1 MNFSQRAANIKPS
14 ATLALANKA
23 KEMKAQ
29 GIDVI
34 NLSVGE
40 PDFKTPAHI
49 KQAAIEAIQAGKAD
63 AYTVATGILPL
74 REAIA
79 TYTNN
84 DYQTNFTAKNVAV
97 TVGGK
102 LSLYALAQVLFE
114 AGDEVLIPLPY
125 WVSYGEQ
132 VKLAEAKPVFV
143 APALG
148 NDKVSVVELEAKRTD
163 KTKACIINS
172 PQNPAGLI
180 YSREELEAIGN
191 WAVEHEIIL
200 IADDMYSKLVYN
212 GNQFVSLLNLS
223 DAIRKQTILV
233 NGLSKAYAMTGWR
246 VGYTVAS
253 EEVIQKLAAFLGHAT
268 SNLAAVS
275 QYAALAALTGDQ
287 ACVEEMRQAYEER
300 LNTIYP
306 QLVALPGFK
315 FTKPQGAFYMFPNIR
330 ETLELTGFKSADDF
344 AAALL
349 EQAHVA
355 VVVGSAFG
363 MPDCIRIS
371 YATDLAS
378 LQEAVKRMKKF
389 IEEYRH

>member
-63 AYTVATGILPL
+63 AYTTATGILPL

-148 NDKVSVVELEAKRTD
+148 NDKVSVVELEAKQTD

-378 LQEAVKRMKKF
+378 LQEAVKRIKKF

>member
-63 AYTVATGILPL
+63 AYTAVTGILPL

>member
-63 AYTVATGILPL
+63 AYTAATGILPL

-132 VKLAEAKPVFV
+132 VKLAEAKPIFV

>member
-63 AYTVATGILPL
+63 AYTTATGILPL

-378 LQEAVKRMKKF
+378 LQEAVKRIKKF

>member
-1 MNFSQRAANIKPS
+1 MKFSQRALNIQPS
-14 ATLALANKA
+14 ATLALATKA
-23 KEMKAQ
+23 KEMMAK
-29 GIDVI
+29 GVDVI

-40 PDFKTPAHI
+40 PDFATPDFI
-49 KQAAIEAIQAGKAD
+49 KQAAIEAIKNGQSD
-63 AYTVATGILPL
+63 SYTATTGILPL
-74 REAIA
+74 RQAIA
-79 TYTNN
+79 DYTNR
-84 DYQTNFTAKNVAV
+84 DYQTNFTAENVAV

-132 VKLAEAKPVFV
+132 VKLVDAKPVFV
-143 APALG
+143 KPAAG
-148 NDKVSVVELEAKRTD
+148 GKVTVEQLEASRTE
-163 KTKACIINS
+163 KTVACIINS
-172 PQNPAGLI
+172 PQNPAGLV
-180 YSREELEAIGN
+180 YSRQELEAIGN
-191 WAVEHEIIL
+191 WAVANDIIL

-246 VGYTVAS
+246 VGYTVAPK
-253 EEVIQKLAAFLGHAT
+253 EVIQKMSAFLGHAT

-287 ACVEEMRQAYEER
+287 SCVEEMRQAYEQR

-306 QLVALPGFK
+306 LISALPGFK
-315 FTKPQGAFYMFPNIR
+315 LAKPAGAFYMFPNIK
-330 ETLELTGFKSADDF
+330 ETLALTGFNSVEDF
-344 AAALL
+344 ADELL
-349 EQAHVA
+349 KKAHVA

-378 LQEAVKRMKKF
+378 LKEAVKRIEKF
-389 IEEYRH
+389 IEEYKH

>member
-29 GIDVI
+29 GINVI

-49 KQAAIEAIQAGKAD
+49 KQAAIEAIQVGKAD
-63 AYTVATGILPL
+63 AYTAATGILPL

-148 NDKVSVVELEAKRTD
+148 NDKVSIVELEAKRTD

-378 LQEAVKRMKKF
+378 LQEAVKRIKKF

>member
-1 MNFSQRAANIKPS
+1 
-14 ATLALANKA
+14 
-23 KEMKAQ
+23 
-29 GIDVI
+29 
-34 NLSVGE
+34 
-40 PDFKTPAHI
+40 
-49 KQAAIEAIQAGKAD
+49 
-63 AYTVATGILPL
+63 
-74 REAIA
+74 
-79 TYTNN
+79 
-84 DYQTNFTAKNVAV
+84 
-97 TVGGK
+97 
-102 LSLYALAQVLFE
+102 
-114 AGDEVLIPLPY
+114 
-125 WVSYGEQ
+125 
-132 VKLAEAKPVFV
+132 
-143 APALG
+143 
-148 NDKVSVVELEAKRTD
+148 
-163 KTKACIINS
+163 
-172 PQNPAGLI
+172 
-180 YSREELEAIGN
+180 
-191 WAVEHEIIL
+191 
-200 IADDMYSKLVYN
+200 MYSKLVYN

-330 ETLELTGFKSADDF
+330 KTLELTGFKSADDF

-378 LQEAVKRMKKF
+378 LQEAVKRIKKF

>member
-63 AYTVATGILPL
+63 AYTAATGIFPL

-378 LQEAVKRMKKF
+378 LQEAVKRIKKF

>member
-63 AYTVATGILPL
+63 AYTTATGILPL